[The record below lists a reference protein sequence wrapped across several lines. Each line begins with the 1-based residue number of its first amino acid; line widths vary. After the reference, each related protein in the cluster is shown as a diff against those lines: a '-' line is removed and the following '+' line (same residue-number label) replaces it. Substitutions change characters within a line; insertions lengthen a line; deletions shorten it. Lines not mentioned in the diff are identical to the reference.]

1 MSEQIDLNECC
12 PDTEPTNPKRDVFPR
27 RMAKRVN
34 HLFRLSNPI
43 PDEVKDSTELKKVF
57 RNWNLV
63 PFAGNTQYTSH
74 SLLGWLLMLYK
85 MSPTNNAAI
94 NKKIKFAVGG
104 KARVVRSVDPEFETG
119 DELEP
124 VTNDEA
130 NNYVA
135 ALKTFFEFEGGI
147 GKFHERI
154 ATQYEATGNGWVELS
169 MATVMGQTRIAL
181 RSHRM
186 TNVMY
191 INTKPD
197 EPRAVA
203 ISPVWTDAYLN
214 KHEPRVV
221 PIFPVFRRDG
231 GVLRTMF
238 HLKHGDNSWY
248 GRPPSEG
255 ADVYKYREVQDE
267 IYQVRAAASDFTGQL
282 ILEVEDD
289 NPQFAPAIDDKNAI
303 NTTNKKFVEQM
314 EENFTQKGDDPQSIY
329 FASRPYGSKQM
340 FVFQISPN
348 TKESWYK
355 TTGEIAE
362 ARILRAHGITPRFL
376 GFDVANGFSTEV
388 YISDYVM
395 NVEPI
400 IQDLHD
406 TIMNFT
412 NFIITEGWKLVGQ
425 VEWNVYS
432 LAFAPPIQS
441 TIEDFKNGK
450 LKSDAQNQ
458 QPAKPAN
465 GDGADPGNGQ
475 QNPNEPDPN
484 KKPEPKKQDVNN
496 DDETDD

>member
-1 MSEQIDLNECC
+1 MAEEINLNDCC
-12 PDTEPTNPKRDVFPR
+12 PETEPTNPKRDVFPR
-27 RMAKRVN
+27 RMAKRVP

-104 KARVVRSVDPEFETG
+104 KARVVRAVDPEFETG

-124 VTNDEA
+124 MTTDEA
-130 NNYVA
+130 NAYVA

-147 GKFHERI
+147 GRFHERI
-154 ATQYEATGNGWVELS
+154 ATEYESTGNGWVELS
-169 MATVMGQTRIAL
+169 MATVMGQTRISL
-181 RSHRM
+181 RSRRM
-186 TNVMY
+186 ANVMY
-191 INTKPD
+191 VNTKPD

-214 KHEPRVV
+214 KNEPRVV
-221 PIFPVFRRDG
+221 PMFPVFRKDA

-238 HLKHGDNSWY
+238 HLKNGSNTWY

-267 IYQVRAAASDFTGQL
+267 IYQVRAAGSDFTGQL
-282 ILEVEDD
+282 IFEVEDD

-303 NTTNKKFVEQM
+303 NTTNKKFVEQL
-314 EENFTQKGDDPQSIY
+314 EENFTQKGEEPQSVY

-340 FVFQISPN
+340 FVFQVSPN
-348 TKESWYK
+348 TKENWYK
-355 TTGEIAE
+355 ITGEIAE

-376 GFDVANGFSTEV
+376 GFDVANGFSTEI

-412 NFIITEGWKLVGQ
+412 NFIITEGWKLVEQ
-425 VEWNVYS
+425 VDWNVYS

-441 TIEDFKNGK
+441 TIDKFKSGE
-450 LKSDAQNQ
+450 LKAGSP
-458 QPAKPAN
+458 QPNKPPT
-465 GDGADPGNGQ
+465 ADPDPEAGG
-475 QNPNEPDPN
+475 QNPNDPDPN
-484 KKPEPKKQDVNN
+484 KKPDPKKDPNN
-496 DDETDD
+496 DDEDE